1 MICRE
6 IPSRGLAG
14 SLCLWQGSSK
24 AASWGASRSL
34 WSRSSCRSLQR
45 SLNCIQWPFITATS
59 NRPTCS
65 RWAAACL
72 VKYPTRKDITPE
84 WKDVGPKFTMAPEMR
99 RQASKAEG
107 APADVY
113 SFAKTLWIG
122 LTGQRLAFDGQYL
135 AETSLGLRRY
145 HPGVFST
152 PLDELLTE
160 CTDTDPKMR
169 PAMRAVAQRLA
180 EWIELENDFHR
191 RNLREWVEVQNRL
204 FPKGSP
210 SQATWSGI
218 DEICSVLR
226 LVADTPSLNHMFFPD
241 GGGLTIEGISLA
253 AEPGFIVFI
262 TVQEQL

>member
-1 MICRE
+1 MPLAETLAQLHSMAIHHRD
-6 IPSRGLAG
+6 IKPSNLLALG
-14 SLCLWQGSSK
+14 GRLCFSDFG
-24 AASWGASRSL
+24 
-34 WSRSSCRSLQR
+34 
-45 SLNCIQWPFITATS
+45 
-59 NRPTCS
+59 
-65 RWAAACL
+65 L

-218 DEICSVLR
+218 DEICSVLTSR
-226 LVADTPSLNHMFFPD
+226 CRY
-241 GGGLTIEGISLA
+241 TIV
-253 AEPGFIVFI
+253 EPYV
-262 TVQEQL
+262 LPRRRRPNY